1 MRSHYAAAVFA
12 LASIVL
18 VSVPG
23 NEARASDGTT
33 TTGYVFM
40 FGLVLVGLGALGVL
54 LLGSA
59 LRRVHRSRLGREPRR
74 QDVAPWE
81 WFFISC
87 IPRPT
92 PDYQDSGGD
101 LDLHPGR
108 RTADGGA
115 GDFGGDAGGGGGGG
129 DGG

>member
-12 LASIVL
+12 LASIML

-40 FGLVLVGLGALGVL
+40 FGL
-54 LLGSA
+54 A

-92 PDYQDSGGD
+92 PDYQHSGGD

>member
-1 MRSHYAAAVFA
+1 MKSHYAAAVFA
-12 LASIVL
+12 LASIAL
-18 VSVPG
+18 VFVPWQ
-23 NEARASDGTT
+23 EAQASDGTT
-33 TTGYVFM
+33 TTGYIFI
-40 FGLVLVGLGALGVL
+40 FGLVLAGLGALCIL
-54 LLGSA
+54 LLGIS
-59 LRRVHRSRLGREPRR
+59 LRRVHRTRLGREPTR
-74 QDVAPWE
+74 QDVSPWE